1 MDLGSPSLDIL
12 CIHINELSHMGRLGN
27 EVSHNAVN
35 FYHCFQMLASQKIDL
50 SGLHYNKFDQT
61 IIRHSHLD
69 APPLQVKLGSFGRKG

>member
-1 MDLGSPSLDIL
+1 MDLRNPSLDII
-12 CIHINELSHMGRLGN
+12 CIDINELFHMRL
-27 EVSHNAVN
+27 VSHNAVN